1 MNNTTATN
9 FVNSP
14 LVALATLLFFL
25 LPAVLMAHQHHTLPP
40 LASSTHKPT
49 NTNPSQPLLTSQN
62 RIQDRKTET
71 WATTSATPTGRRGGP
86 SYKIHRRSPSWR
98 QRALNASAHE
108 VPSGP
113 NPISNR

>member
-1 MNNTTATN
+1 MTTTTTTS
-9 FVNSP
+9 FINSP
-14 LVALATLLFFL
+14 LVALATLFFFL
-25 LPAVLMAHQHHTLPP
+25 LPVLMAHQHHTLPP
-40 LASSTHKPT
+40 PTSSTHIPT

-62 RIQDRKTET
+62 RVQDHKTET
-71 WATTSATPTGRRGGP
+71 QATTSVPPTGRRGGP
-86 SYKIHRRSPSWR
+86 SYRIHRRSPSWR